1 VRGERATAHPLS
13 LLTSYPLL
21 FLSDDTRYG
30 SPPLGVDG
38 LDHFAPVHHPKRSD
52 QAGQLAGPQQVAVR
66 GRAPARLALRLE
78 ERLYDEQ
85 AAGRDQLED
94 SRHAGSV
101 KIIEHQNRIKS
112 PQFGPLAL
120 EIQLPPIDRDTRA
133 GRPVPRPDE
142 LEGIAIDRH
151 DLVPQ
156 LRRRQTVAPLTTGQ
170 VEHPA
175 SGTYPVSVPEKPG
188 AGPHSR
194 RSLER
199 ATVGQLAAQ
208 PADLLVIGGGINGSG
223 IARDAAMRGL
233 RTILVEQS
241 DLGSGT
247 SSRSSRLIHG
257 GLRYLEQGEFGMV
270 LEANRERRTL
280 QRIAPH
286 LVWPLPFVF
295 PVHRGDRISR
305 WRLAA
310 GMLLYDVLALF
321 RNVRPHRILGK
332 RGMLEAEPMLRD
344 RGLLGGA
351 RYYDAQ
357 CDDARLVV
365 ATARSAVHHG
375 ALVANYMT
383 VRSLERTAGRV
394 VGAQLEDRL
403 TGEQGVIRAS
413 VVVNA
418 TGPWADRVRRLEDAG
433 ASPLLQPTKGIH
445 VVVDRSRLEHRE
457 AIAFTSPID
466 GRVMFVLPWG
476 DLSYIGT
483 TDTDSS
489 EPPDELSVSA
499 DDMVYLLRS
508 ANARF
513 PSARL
518 SLDDVRATWV
528 GLRPLL
534 KDSNRRAA
542 SSRSREHAIVHG
554 SGGMLTVVG
563 GKLTTYRSMAA
574 EVVNHA
580 MRELRHRD
588 GRRRYAEARTDE
600 DPLPGGEAAD
610 LSQFRERGLE
620 LGMEAACVDHLLRH
634 YGTEAAGIF
643 NLGGADRRLFRR
655 LLEPHPAIEAEVIH
669 AVRRELA
676 QTVEDVLVRR
686 FHLYYEHPEQGAPAA
701 RRVAEL
707 MAEELGWDT
716 ARIQEEAER
725 YRSFVRANR
734 RVLS

>member
-1 VRGERATAHPLS
+1 MS
-13 LLTSYPLL
+13 L
-21 FLSDDTRYG
+21 
-30 SPPLGVDG
+30 
-38 LDHFAPVHHPKRSD
+38 
-52 QAGQLAGPQQVAVR
+52 
-66 GRAPARLALRLE
+66 
-78 ERLYDEQ
+78 
-85 AAGRDQLED
+85 
-94 SRHAGSV
+94 
-101 KIIEHQNRIKS
+101 
-112 PQFGPLAL
+112 
-120 EIQLPPIDRDTRA
+120 
-133 GRPVPRPDE
+133 
-142 LEGIAIDRH
+142 
-151 DLVPQ
+151 
-156 LRRRQTVAPLTTGQ
+156 
-170 VEHPA
+170 
-175 SGTYPVSVPEKPG
+175 PEKPG
-188 AGPHSR
+188 TGPAQGK

-199 ATVGQLAAQ
+199 ATLDQLGAE
-208 PADLLVIGGGINGSG
+208 PADLLIIGGGINGAG

-280 QRIAPH
+280 RRIAPH

-295 PVHRGDRISR
+295 PVHKGDRISR
-305 WRLAA
+305 WRLGA
-310 GMLLYDVLALF
+310 GMMLYDLLALF
-321 RNVRPHRILGK
+321 RNVRTHRMLGK

-365 ATARSAVHHG
+365 ATARSAIHHG
-375 ALVANYMT
+375 ALVANYMA

-394 VGAQLEDRL
+394 VGAQLQDRL

-433 ASPLLQPTKGIH
+433 AAPLLQVTKGVH
-445 VVVDRSRLEHRE
+445 VVVDRSRIDHRD
-457 AIAFTSPID
+457 AVAFTSPID

-489 EPPDELSVSA
+489 EPPDHLQVSA

-518 SLDDVRATWV
+518 GLEDVRATWA

-534 KDSNRRAA
+534 MDRERRKE
-542 SSRSREHAIVHG
+542 SSRPREHAIVQG

-574 EVVNHA
+574 EVVDQA

-588 GRRRYAEARTDE
+588 GRRRHAEARTDE
-600 DPLPGGEAAD
+600 EPLPGGEAAD

-620 LGMEAACVDHLLRH
+620 LGIPAPSVDHLLRH

-643 NLGGADRRLFRR
+643 NLGGADRG
-655 LLEPHPAIEAEVIH
+655 LLRQLLPPHPAIEAEVVH

-686 FHLYYEHPEQGAPAA
+686 FHLFYEHRDQGAAA
-701 RRVAEL
+701 ALRVAEL
-707 MAEELGWDT
+707 MGEELGWDP
-716 ARIQEEAER
+716 ARVAEEAAR
-725 YRSFVRANR
+725 YRAFVSANAR
-734 RVLS
+734 

>member
-1 VRGERATAHPLS
+1 
-13 LLTSYPLL
+13 
-21 FLSDDTRYG
+21 
-30 SPPLGVDG
+30 
-38 LDHFAPVHHPKRSD
+38 
-52 QAGQLAGPQQVAVR
+52 
-66 GRAPARLALRLE
+66 
-78 ERLYDEQ
+78 
-85 AAGRDQLED
+85 
-94 SRHAGSV
+94 
-101 KIIEHQNRIKS
+101 
-112 PQFGPLAL
+112 
-120 EIQLPPIDRDTRA
+120 
-133 GRPVPRPDE
+133 
-142 LEGIAIDRH
+142 
-151 DLVPQ
+151 
-156 LRRRQTVAPLTTGQ
+156 
-170 VEHPA
+170 
-175 SGTYPVSVPEKPG
+175 
-188 AGPHSR
+188 
-194 RSLER
+194 
-199 ATVGQLAAQ
+199 LAAQ
-208 PADLLVIGGGINGSG
+208 PADLLVIGGGINGAG

-233 RTILVEQS
+233 RTILVEQN

-257 GLRYLEQGEFGMV
+257 GLRYLEQGQFGMV

-280 QRIAPH
+280 HRIAPH
-286 LVWPLPFVF
+286 LVWSLPFVF
-295 PVHRGDRISR
+295 PVHKGDRISR

-310 GMLLYDVLALF
+310 GMLLYDLLALF
-321 RNVRPHRILGK
+321 RNVRAHRMLGK
-332 RGMLEAEPMLRD
+332 RAMLEAEPMLRD

-357 CDDARLVV
+357 CDDARLVI
-365 ATARSAVHHG
+365 ATARSAIHHG
-375 ALVANYMT
+375 ALVANYMP
-383 VRSLERTAGRV
+383 VRALERTAGRV
-394 VGAQLEDRL
+394 VGALLEDRL
-403 TGEQGVIRAS
+403 TGERGVVRAS

-433 ASPLLQPTKGIH
+433 ATPLLQPTKGVH
-445 VVVDRSRLEHRE
+445 VVVDRSRLDHRE

-476 DLSYIGT
+476 TLSYIGT

-518 SLDDVRATWV
+518 SVEDVRASWA

-534 KDSNRRAA
+534 VDRDHRAA
-542 SSRSREHAIVHG
+542 SSRSREHAIVTG

-563 GKLTTYRSMAA
+563 GKLTTYRSLAA
-574 EVVNHA
+574 AVVDQA

-588 GRRRYAEARTDE
+588 SRPRVAQARTDE
-600 DPLPGGEAAD
+600 EPLPGGETAD

-620 LGMEAACVDHLLRH
+620 LGIPTESVEHLLRH

-643 NLGGADRRLFRR
+643 NLGGADRRLLQ
-655 LLEPHPAIEAEVIH
+655 LLLPPHPAIEAEVVH

-686 FHLYYEHPEQGAPAA
+686 FHLYYEHPDQGVPAA

-707 MAEELGWDT
+707 MGEELGWNT
-716 ARIQEEAER
+716 ARMEEETER
-725 YRSFVRANR
+725 YRVFVDANSMSSYR
-734 RVLS
+734 